1 MNRFEFG
8 RLIASLRNDL
18 DWTQMELSRK
28 SGLDVSVIS
37 NIERGERKTI
47 LKDNI
52 HLKLAE
58 GFHLTSLEKMEFMLA
73 AGSVTGNEKVRTKRG
88 HPKVQFDAATFLKE
102 AGGQI
107 ARIKLPVFIT
117 DSFCDALLANR
128 CARNFHNIP
137 PVMIQS
143 AGATIGGYNLMRFIF
158 DANSG
163 FPAVIHNDD
172 LERKALVN
180 VRYFRRRTLRV
191 RHKPYFAG
199 LLKELLDNK
208 KYPSFER
215 CWRKALFEE
224 FDDFSLPLE
233 TVREDDANSF
243 LSTDTLYA
251 ITPFGEVYMHTL
263 LPLNQK
269 TADLMEKLSKKS
281 GQGYDLFAAF
291 PDEQKQ

>member
-8 RLIASLRNDL
+8 ILVASLRNDL
-18 DWTQMELSRK
+18 HWTQKTLSEK
-28 SGLDVSVIS
+28 SGVDISVIS
-37 NIERGERKTI
+37 NIERGERRTL

-52 HLKLAE
+52 HMKLAQ
-58 GFHLTSLEKMEFMLA
+58 GFRLTSLESLEFMLA
-73 AGSVTGNEKVRTKRG
+73 ASSVAEDEKLRTKRG
-88 HPKVQFDAATFLKE
+88 HPKDKFDAAAFLKE

-191 RHKPYFAG
+191 RHKPYFAR
-199 LLKELLDNK
+199 LLNELLDNK

-215 CWRKALFEE
+215 CWRKVLFEE
-224 FDDFSLPLE
+224 FDDLSLPIE

-243 LSTDTLYA
+243 LSIDTLYA
-251 ITPFGEVYMHTL
+251 ATPFGELYMHTL

-269 TADLMEKLSKKS
+269 TSDLMEGLSKSS
-281 GQGYDLFAAF
+281 GEGYELFAAF
-291 PDEQKQ
+291 PDERKS